1 MPFKPERRSLQ
12 HEEALNEAIH
22 KDMHYWKLL
31 QAYYRGAML
40 EVKTKFDVL
49 NEEFNVDHDR
59 NPIESIKTRIKEPRS
74 IAAKL
79 ARMGLPLSIKS
90 LEDNIFDIAGV
101 RIICSFMD
109 DIYTLADCLSGQN
122 DIRLIECKDYI
133 AHPKPSGY
141 RSLHLIVEVPIFLK
155 AETRHTKV
163 EVQLRTI
170 AMDFWASLEHKI
182 RYKKT
187 TLQEPALEEI
197 GQHLSRISQKA
208 ASLDAD
214 MQKVRD
220 AIAQLEKE
228 LESDGFCS

>member
-1 MPFKPERRSLQ
+1 MDPSINPEFKSLQ
-12 HEEALNEAIH
+12 HEEALNKAIQ
-22 KDMHYWKLL
+22 DDVRYWKLL

-59 NPIESIKTRIKEPRS
+59 NPIESIRTRIKDPRS

-79 ARMGLPLSIKS
+79 ARMGFPLSIQS

-101 RIICSFMD
+101 RVICSFLD
-109 DIYTLADCLSGQN
+109 DIYTLADCLLGQN
-122 DIRLIECKDYI
+122 DIKLIESKDYI
-133 AHPKPSGY
+133 ARPKPSGY
-141 RSLHLIVEVPIFLK
+141 RSLHLIIEVPIFLK
-155 AETRHTKV
+155 AETRYTKV

-187 TLQEPALEEI
+187 ALQAPALEEI
-197 GQHLSRISQKA
+197 GNQLSRVSETV

-214 MQKVRD
+214 MQKIRD
-220 AIAQLEKE
+220 AISQLEKE
-228 LESDGFCS
+228 E